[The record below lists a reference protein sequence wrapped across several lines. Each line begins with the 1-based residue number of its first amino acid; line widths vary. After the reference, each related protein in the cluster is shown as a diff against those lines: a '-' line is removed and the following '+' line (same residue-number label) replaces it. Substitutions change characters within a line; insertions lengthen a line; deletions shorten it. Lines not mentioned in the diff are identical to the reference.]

1 MDKVS
6 DINKVNKL
14 SRMIY
19 KKNVEPSKRKNKKY
33 MIMNDDQKYI
43 HFGDLRY
50 EDYTKHQDLKRLNNY
65 LSRATKIKGNWKK
78 DKYSPNNLAINLLWN
93 NSKAI
98 RRKMKTRQP
107 KPHNNKP
114 GRPNPTNENKTKILE
129 KFENKH

>member
-1 MDKVS
+1 MEKVS
-6 DINKVNKL
+6 DIKKVNKL

-19 KKNVEPSKRKNKKY
+19 KKTVEPSTRKNKKY
-33 MIMNDDQKYI
+33 MIMNDDHNYI

-65 LSRATKIKGNWKK
+65 LIRATKIKGNWKK

-98 RRKMKTRQP
+98 
-107 KPHNNKP
+107 
-114 GRPNPTNENKTKILE
+114 
-129 KFENKH
+129 

>member
-6 DINKVNKL
+6 DIKKVNKL

-19 KKNVEPSKRKNKKY
+19 EKTVEPSTRKNKKY
-33 MIMNDDQKYI
+33 MIMNDDHNYI

-98 RRKMKTRQP
+98 
-107 KPHNNKP
+107 
-114 GRPNPTNENKTKILE
+114 
-129 KFENKH
+129 